1 MDEDYWD
8 AVRSMRLDIAD
19 LLGSLAPEEW
29 DAPSL
34 CRGWRVRDV
43 AGHVA
48 VVPTITTWQMM
59 SVAPRAGFDPNRI
72 NTLVAVREGS
82 RPPEDIVAL
91 LRERAASTGTAR
103 MLDPRN
109 SLFDVIVHSQDIAL
123 PLGRDLPVPVEPT
136 RRGLQRVWEMGWP
149 FRARRR
155 MGGVTLRATD
165 TDWRVGDGPEVAGPA
180 LALLLLLTGRPD
192 AASAHLS
199 GPGLASLDETA

>member
-72 NTLVAVREGS
+72 NTLVAIREGS
-82 RPPEDIVAL
+82 RPPEEPRRFRSSCPASGRELTGAAQGSRASRSRLRRIPQARRPGPLPRNDDSYPSEILDHGMAGSPPL
-91 LRERAASTGTAR
+91 LRR
-103 MLDPRN
+103 
-109 SLFDVIVHSQDIAL
+109 L
-123 PLGRDLPVPVEPT
+123 PG
-136 RRGLQRVWEMGWP
+136 P
-149 FRARRR
+149 F
-155 MGGVTLRATD
+155 
-165 TDWRVGDGPEVAGPA
+165 
-180 LALLLLLTGRPD
+180 
-192 AASAHLS
+192 
-199 GPGLASLDETA
+199 